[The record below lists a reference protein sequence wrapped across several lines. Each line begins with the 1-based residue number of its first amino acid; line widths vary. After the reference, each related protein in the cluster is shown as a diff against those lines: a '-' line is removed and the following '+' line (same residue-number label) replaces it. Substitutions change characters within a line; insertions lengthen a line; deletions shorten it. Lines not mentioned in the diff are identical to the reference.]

1 MATRINHK
9 SDFTSYEQ
17 FTRYDKPVA
26 VPERV
31 RITYFTETGFPRCFV
46 AERNGDIL
54 KNCSLSDD
62 GMSLRVYVALSRQ
75 YIGTGPLKK
84 IITETVEDAN
94 FPNGEKRLDSVAE
107 SNVILWSGNSDNGL
121 DTEDGAELVPFRYG
135 YSAYELAKIHGYEGT
150 EEEYALAPLLAI
162 NELEDYAKKDLS
174 NISDTALRDK
184 IHAQEDW
191 VVEYKIDD
199 DHSVSFDADQ
209 DAGQMVGTTAE
220 DVDKALY
227 FSTTSP
233 SFGSAISPVSAR
245 IIYGRESLSYV
256 AMFVGSDDYVHKI
269 VWDEAGNLTKQYAY
283 SLDDFATKEEVESID
298 FAGYLTS
305 QGYKP
310 THVIDLG
317 RYENGAFGIDDA
329 WYCGDVQGAIY
340 NYLDGKCNLL
350 LKGASNYNEPR
361 MYTIEGEERD
371 GDTRFTI
378 RFKTSATRVHV
389 ISIDEDAYT
398 DEGERVVTQS
408 YIDLGNSGSGT
419 ITSSKFSDTE
429 YAEITNN
436 H

>member
-107 SNVILWSGNSDNGL
+107 SNVVLWSGNSDNGL
-121 DTEDGAELVPFRYG
+121 DTEDESELLPFRYG

-162 NELEDYAKKDLS
+162 NELENYAKKDLS
-174 NISDTALRDK
+174 NVRLADFREK
-184 IHAQEDW
+184 G
-191 VVEYKIDD
+191 VYPVESFVYSVDN
-199 DHSVSFDADQ
+199 DHSVSVGNKEAFAALLGSVSENLDSLLYAQ
-209 DAGQMVGTTAE
+209 SIASSAGDLG
-220 DVDKALY
+220 L
-227 FSTTSP
+227 
-233 SFGSAISPVSAR
+233 SAAAVSL
-245 IIYGRESLSYV
+245 IGNDPLSYSV
-256 AMFVGSDDYVHKI
+256 TFVGNDAYWHELRVDGSGAI
-269 VWDEAGNLTKQYAY
+269 TRQYAY
-283 SLDDFATKEEVESID
+283 RLDDMATKD
-298 FAGYLTS
+298 WLTS

-317 RYENGAFGIDDA
+317 RYENGSFGIDDA
-329 WYCGDVQGAIY
+329 WYWGDVQGAIY

-361 MYTIEGEERD
+361 MYTIEGVERD

-429 YAEITNN
+429 YTEITNN

>member
-26 VPERV
+26 VPKRV

-121 DTEDGAELVPFRYG
+121 DTEDGAELLPFRYG

-174 NISDTALRDK
+174 NVDEAEF
-184 IHAQEDW
+184 A
-191 VVEYKIDD
+191 YKNVLPTSVWECRLDD
-199 DHSVSFDADQ
+199 DPETATPGIRDFWKMNMIELWEAANKQRRLLVKST
-209 DAGQMVGTTAE
+209 GIGTL
-220 DVDKALY
+220 V
-227 FSTTSP
+227 
-233 SFGSAISPVSAR
+233 SPVSC
-245 IIYGRESLSYV
+245 SYV
-256 AMFVGSDDYVHKI
+256 ESPSGDRFVSAQIIFLGADDYVYR
-269 VWDEAGNLTKQYAY
+269 VNFDEKGSILYQSYWSHTE
-283 SLDDFATKEEVESID
+283 FATKKEMANITPV
-298 FAGYLTS
+298 Y
-305 QGYKP
+305 
-310 THVIDLG
+310 VIDLG
-317 RYENGAFGIDDA
+317 EYSSSEGFVFTDPLLSELAA
-329 WYCGDVQGAIY
+329 AI
-340 NYLDGKCNLL
+340 NAVSEGKATLL
-350 LKGASNYNEPR
+350 LKGSTPYGDPLFFSGVSVRIDAGIDYRLTFLMSNGRSYWISFEAGYPDSVQQGF
-361 MYTIEGEERD
+361 TEG
-371 GDTRFTI
+371 G
-378 RFKTSATRVHV
+378 
-389 ISIDEDAYT
+389 
-398 DEGERVVTQS
+398 
-408 YIDLGNSGSGT
+408 GSGT
-419 ITSSKFSDTE
+419 ITSEVYTDNKD
-429 YAEITNN
+429 YKEI
-436 H
+436 

>member
-121 DTEDGAELVPFRYG
+121 DTEDGAELLPFRYG

-174 NISDTALRDK
+174 NVDEAEF
-184 IHAQEDW
+184 A
-191 VVEYKIDD
+191 YKNVLPTSVWECRLDD
-199 DHSVSFDADQ
+199 DPETATPGIRDFWKMNMIELWEAANKQRRLLVKST
-209 DAGQMVGTTAE
+209 GIGTL
-220 DVDKALY
+220 V
-227 FSTTSP
+227 
-233 SFGSAISPVSAR
+233 SPVSC
-245 IIYGRESLSYV
+245 SYV
-256 AMFVGSDDYVHKI
+256 ESPSGDRFVSAQIIFLGADDYVYR
-269 VWDEAGNLTKQYAY
+269 VNFDEKGSILYQSYWSHTE
-283 SLDDFATKEEVESID
+283 FATKKEMANITPV
-298 FAGYLTS
+298 Y
-305 QGYKP
+305 
-310 THVIDLG
+310 VIDLG
-317 RYENGAFGIDDA
+317 EYSSSEGFVFTDPLLSELAA
-329 WYCGDVQGAIY
+329 AI
-340 NYLDGKCNLL
+340 NAVSEGKATLL
-350 LKGASNYNEPR
+350 LKGSTPYGDPLFFSGVSVRIDAGIDYRLTFLMSNGRSYWISFEAGYPDSVQQGF
-361 MYTIEGEERD
+361 TEG
-371 GDTRFTI
+371 G
-378 RFKTSATRVHV
+378 
-389 ISIDEDAYT
+389 
-398 DEGERVVTQS
+398 
-408 YIDLGNSGSGT
+408 GSGT
-419 ITSSKFSDTE
+419 ITSEVYTDNKD
-429 YAEITNN
+429 YKEI
-436 H
+436 

>member
-121 DTEDGAELVPFRYG
+121 DTEDGAELLPFRYG

-162 NELEDYAKKDLS
+162 NELENYAKKDLS
-174 NISDTALRDK
+174 NVDEAEF
-184 IHAQEDW
+184 A
-191 VVEYKIDD
+191 YKNVLPTSVWECRLDD
-199 DHSVSFDADQ
+199 DPETATPGIRDFWKMNMIELWEAANKQRRLLVKST
-209 DAGQMVGTTAE
+209 GIGTL
-220 DVDKALY
+220 V
-227 FSTTSP
+227 
-233 SFGSAISPVSAR
+233 SPVSC
-245 IIYGRESLSYV
+245 SYV
-256 AMFVGSDDYVHKI
+256 ESPSGDRFVSAQIIFLGADDYVYR
-269 VWDEAGNLTKQYAY
+269 VNFDEKGSILYQSYWSHTE
-283 SLDDFATKEEVESID
+283 FATKKEMANITPV
-298 FAGYLTS
+298 Y
-305 QGYKP
+305 
-310 THVIDLG
+310 VIDLG
-317 RYENGAFGIDDA
+317 EYSSSEGFVFTDPLLSELAA
-329 WYCGDVQGAIY
+329 AI
-340 NYLDGKCNLL
+340 NAVSEGKATLL
-350 LKGASNYNEPR
+350 LKGSTPYGDPLFFSGVSVRIDAGIDYRLTFLMSNGRSYWISFEAGYPDSVQQGF
-361 MYTIEGEERD
+361 TEG
-371 GDTRFTI
+371 G
-378 RFKTSATRVHV
+378 
-389 ISIDEDAYT
+389 
-398 DEGERVVTQS
+398 
-408 YIDLGNSGSGT
+408 GSGT
-419 ITSSKFSDTE
+419 ITSEVYTDNKD
-429 YAEITNN
+429 YKEI
-436 H
+436 

>member
-107 SNVILWSGNSDNGL
+107 SNVVLWSGNSDNGL
-121 DTEDGAELVPFRYG
+121 DTEDESELLPFRYG

-162 NELEDYAKKDLS
+162 NELENYAKKDLS
-174 NISDTALRDK
+174 NVRLADFREK
-184 IHAQEDW
+184 GFYP
-191 VVEYKIDD
+191 VESFVYSVDN
-199 DHSVSFDADQ
+199 DHSVSVGNKEAFATLLGSVSENLDSLLYAQ
-209 DAGQMVGTTAE
+209 SIASSAGDLGLSAAAVSLVGN
-220 DVDKALY
+220 D
-227 FSTTSP
+227 P
-233 SFGSAISPVSAR
+233 
-245 IIYGRESLSYV
+245 LSYSV
-256 AMFVGSDDYVHKI
+256 TFVGNDSYWHELRVDGSGAI
-269 VWDEAGNLTKQYAY
+269 TRQYAY
-283 SLDDFATKEEVESID
+283 RLDDMATKD
-298 FAGYLTS
+298 WLTS
-305 QGYKP
+305 QGYLP
-310 THVIDLG
+310 TRIVDMGEYSSSEGFVFTDPLLS
-317 RYENGAFGIDDA
+317 ELAA
-329 WYCGDVQGAIY
+329 AI
-340 NYLDGKCNLL
+340 NAVSEGKATLL
-350 LKGASNYNEPR
+350 LKGSTPYGDHLFFTGVSVRIDAGIDYRLTFLMSNGRSYWISFEAGYPDSVQQGF
-361 MYTIEGEERD
+361 TEG
-371 GDTRFTI
+371 G
-378 RFKTSATRVHV
+378 
-389 ISIDEDAYT
+389 
-398 DEGERVVTQS
+398 
-408 YIDLGNSGSGT
+408 GSGT

-429 YAEITNN
+429 YTEITNN

>member
-121 DTEDGAELVPFRYG
+121 DTEDGAELLPFRYG

-150 EEEYALAPLLAI
+150 EEDYALAPLLAI

-174 NISDTALRDK
+174 NVDEAEF
-184 IHAQEDW
+184 A
-191 VVEYKIDD
+191 YKNVLPTSVWECRLDD
-199 DHSVSFDADQ
+199 DPETATPGIRDFWKMNMIELWEAANKQRRLLVKST
-209 DAGQMVGTTAE
+209 GIGTL
-220 DVDKALY
+220 V
-227 FSTTSP
+227 
-233 SFGSAISPVSAR
+233 SPVSC
-245 IIYGRESLSYV
+245 SYV
-256 AMFVGSDDYVHKI
+256 ESPSGDRFVSAQIIFLGADDYVYR
-269 VWDEAGNLTKQYAY
+269 VNFDEKGSILYQSYWSHTE
-283 SLDDFATKEEVESID
+283 FATKKEMANITPV
-298 FAGYLTS
+298 Y
-305 QGYKP
+305 
-310 THVIDLG
+310 VIDLG
-317 RYENGAFGIDDA
+317 EYSSSEGFVFTDPLLSELAA
-329 WYCGDVQGAIY
+329 AI
-340 NYLDGKCNLL
+340 NAVSEGKATLL
-350 LKGASNYNEPR
+350 LKGSTPYGDPLFFSGVSVRIDAGIDYRLTFLMSNGRSYWISFEAGYPDSVQQGF
-361 MYTIEGEERD
+361 TEG
-371 GDTRFTI
+371 G
-378 RFKTSATRVHV
+378 
-389 ISIDEDAYT
+389 
-398 DEGERVVTQS
+398 
-408 YIDLGNSGSGT
+408 GSGT
-419 ITSSKFSDTE
+419 ITSEVYTDNKD
-429 YAEITNN
+429 YKEI
-436 H
+436 

>member
-84 IITETVEDAN
+84 IITETVEDTN

-121 DTEDGAELVPFRYG
+121 DTEDESELLPFRYG

-162 NELEDYAKKDLS
+162 NELENYAKKDLS
-174 NISDTALRDK
+174 NVRLADFREK
-184 IHAQEDW
+184 G
-191 VVEYKIDD
+191 VYPVESFVYSVDN
-199 DHSVSFDADQ
+199 DHSVSVGNKEAFAALLGSVSENLDSLLYAQ
-209 DAGQMVGTTAE
+209 SIASAAGDLG
-220 DVDKALY
+220 L
-227 FSTTSP
+227 
-233 SFGSAISPVSAR
+233 SAAAVSL
-245 IIYGRESLSYV
+245 IGNDPLSYSV
-256 AMFVGSDDYVHKI
+256 TFVGNDSYWHELRVDGSGAI
-269 VWDEAGNLTKQYAY
+269 TRQYAY
-283 SLDDFATKEEVESID
+283 RLDDMATKD
-298 FAGYLTS
+298 WLTS

-317 RYENGAFGIDDA
+317 RYENGSFGIDDA
-329 WYCGDVQGAIY
+329 WYWGDVQGAIY

-361 MYTIEGEERD
+361 MYTIEGVERD

-429 YAEITNN
+429 YTEITNN